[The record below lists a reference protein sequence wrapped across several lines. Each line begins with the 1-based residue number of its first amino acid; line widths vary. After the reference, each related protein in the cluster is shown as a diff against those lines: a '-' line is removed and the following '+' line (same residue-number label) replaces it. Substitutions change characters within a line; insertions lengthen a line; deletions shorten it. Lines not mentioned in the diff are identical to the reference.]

1 MKILRSTKTEDLN
14 AIAQRATTV
23 SMRLAVVGVVLA
35 IASIVTAFVGV
46 PVWVTWSIFGVM
58 MAILAAMFFL
68 SWRITKVRKEMKRRI
83 YQ

>member
-1 MKILRSTKTEDLN
+1 MKILRSTKTEDLI

-23 SMRLAVVGVVLA
+23 SMRLAVVGVVLS

-58 MAILAAMFFL
+58 MAILATMFFL
-68 SWRITKVRKEMKRRI
+68 SWRITKVRKEMRRRR